1 MAPLSM
7 LVIGILFSE
16 LDLKRV
22 LCQGRIYWVAGLRL
36 LVYPLLSMAV
46 LLALRVLW
54 PHSDGDNVLLV
65 SLLCAI
71 GPAAS
76 AITQMAQLYHNPNS
90 GYVSSINVLT
100 TLLCAV
106 TMPVM
111 VLLFQLGLG
120 PAVSRG
126 PGLFRR
132 PEIRKKRLDLLSQ
145 RSRRIFFGSVQLLC
159 QTVPQ
164 LEQGVEAPPEEGL
177 QLRSGGQQVG
187 DHGHPHPR
195 PGGGEDAV
203 SGVLHRHSAL
213 RGGPQGP
220 AGHKVDLRVRLAV
233 RHLIPGDD
241 GGKTGTQAG
250 HLHPPLCPGAAGGRW
265 PGPVGTPRL
274 RSSSSTSP
282 TPGFIGTPSVS
293 IRAWERAE
301 QAAINAS
308 LGNSAPK
315 RSSIF

>member
-36 LVYPLLSMAV
+36 LVYPLLSM
-46 LLALRVLW
+46 LW

-111 VLLFQLGLG
+111 VLLFQLGL
-120 PAVSRG
+120 
-126 PGLFRR
+126 
-132 PEIRKKRLDLLSQ
+132 DLL
-145 RSRRIFFGSVQLLC
+145 
-159 QTVPQ
+159 
-164 LEQGVEAPPEEGL
+164 
-177 QLRSGGQQVG
+177 
-187 DHGHPHPR
+187 
-195 PGGGEDAV
+195 
-203 SGVLHRHSAL
+203 
-213 RGGPQGP
+213 
-220 AGHKVDLRVRLAV
+220 
-233 RHLIPGDD
+233 
-241 GGKTGTQAG
+241 
-250 HLHPPLCPGAAGGRW
+250 
-265 PGPVGTPRL
+265 
-274 RSSSSTSP
+274 
-282 TPGFIGTPSVS
+282 
-293 IRAWERAE
+293 
-301 QAAINAS
+301 
-308 LGNSAPK
+308 
-315 RSSIF
+315 

>member
-111 VLLFQLGLG
+111 VLLFQLGL
-120 PAVSRG
+120 
-126 PGLFRR
+126 
-132 PEIRKKRLDLLSQ
+132 DLL
-145 RSRRIFFGSVQLLC
+145 
-159 QTVPQ
+159 
-164 LEQGVEAPPEEGL
+164 
-177 QLRSGGQQVG
+177 
-187 DHGHPHPR
+187 
-195 PGGGEDAV
+195 
-203 SGVLHRHSAL
+203 
-213 RGGPQGP
+213 
-220 AGHKVDLRVRLAV
+220 
-233 RHLIPGDD
+233 
-241 GGKTGTQAG
+241 
-250 HLHPPLCPGAAGGRW
+250 
-265 PGPVGTPRL
+265 
-274 RSSSSTSP
+274 
-282 TPGFIGTPSVS
+282 
-293 IRAWERAE
+293 
-301 QAAINAS
+301 
-308 LGNSAPK
+308 
-315 RSSIF
+315 